1 MWVIGL
7 LGVIFGGIADSLA
20 LGFAAASVRRRFYLA
35 RFLQHTVTFMQVVT
49 PTGGFTIV
57 ANIWFSRLCL
67 AEQMT
72 RRDQVATCIIVV
84 GIILIAVGGT
94 KESTCYTLDDLV
106 VRT

>member
-1 MWVIGL
+1 MEESPIRWLSAL
-7 LGVIFGGIADSLA
+7 LPHRYGGV
-20 LGFAAASVRRRFYLA
+20 ASCAQVYLA
-35 RFLQHTVTFMQVVT
+35 RFIQHTVTFMQVVT